1 MKRLSLISTQCYK
14 QKFHST
20 FLNTKNLFVLQT
32 RGYSTHNNHINNNNK
47 NNDSNSEQ
55 GWVTV
60 DPHKASTLPDPSGDS
75 VFLAASKL
83 FVPTYDKPKLIIT
96 HGKGCYVFDHTG
108 KEYLDFTSGICVNSL
123 GHSDFQ
129 WLEDL
134 TKQAGKLTHVSNLFH
149 TAPAV
154 ELAHTLISKSPL
166 DKVFFTN
173 SGTEAN
179 EAALK
184 FARRYARK
192 KFNGD
197 GNPLFSKTE
206 FIAFEYG
213 FSGRS
218 MGALSVTHKHKY
230 RDPYQPLIPGVHFA
244 EYNNLSSVEKIIS
257 DSTCAVIVE
266 PVQGEGGV
274 TPATIPFLRGL
285 RELCNKH
292 NVLLIVDEIQCGLGR
307 TGHLW
312 AHSISGI
319 QPDMMTLAK
328 PLANG
333 LPIGV
338 TLVTDEV
345 AATISPG
352 EHGST
357 FAGGPLVTAV
367 ANGVVKRLSDP
378 KFLEEVRRKGDYM
391 LQKIKE
397 LDPDG
402 KKISEIRTVGGLFIG
417 VEFKKPVKEIILSAH
432 EKGVLLVNAGEN
444 VLRLVPPLIITYE
457 EIDKAINVIKQCM
470 Y

>member
-1 MKRLSLISTQCYK
+1 MKRLSSSSFSLISTQCSK
-14 QKFHST
+14 HKLHST
-20 FLNTKNLFVLQT
+20 LFNTAKNGLGFQA
-32 RGYSTHNNHINNNNK
+32 RSFSTHNNNSK
-47 NNDSNSEQ
+47 ANDPHP
-55 GWVTV
+55 WVTV
-60 DPHKASTLPDPSGDS
+60 DPNKADTLPKPTGDS
-75 VFLAASKL
+75 VFEAAHQL
-83 FVPTYDKPKLIIT
+83 FVPTYDKPKMIFT
-96 HGKGCYVFDHTG
+96 HGKGSYLYDQKG

-123 GHSDFQ
+123 GHSDSE
-129 WLEDL
+129 WLSEV

-149 TAPAV
+149 TAPAI
-154 ELAHTLISKSPL
+154 ELAHTLISKSIF

-197 GNPLFSKTE
+197 GNPYFKKTE
-206 FIAFEYG
+206 FVAFHHG

-218 MGALSVTHKHKY
+218 MGALSLTHKHKY

-244 EYNNLSSVEKIIS
+244 EYNDLSSVEKVLN
-257 DSTCAVIVE
+257 DNTCAVVVE

-274 TPATIPFLRGL
+274 TPATVPFLRGL

-307 TGHLW
+307 TGQLW
-312 AHSISGI
+312 AHSQAGI

-333 LPIGV
+333 LPIGA
-338 TLVTDEV
+338 TLVTNDV
-345 AATISPG
+345 ASTISPG

-367 ANGVVKRLSDP
+367 ANSVVKRLSDP
-378 KFLEEVRRKGDYM
+378 KFLEEVRKKGDYM
-391 LQKIKE
+391 LQKVKD
-397 LDPDG
+397 LDPPG
-402 KKISEIRTVGGLFIG
+402 AKISEIRTVGGLFVG
-417 VEFKKPVKEIILSAH
+417 VEFKKPVKDMILAAQ
-432 EKGVLLVNAGEN
+432 EKGVLFVNAGEN
-444 VLRLVPPLIITYE
+444 VLRLVPPLIVSYE
-457 EIDKAINVIKQCM
+457 EIDRAISVIKECM
-470 Y
+470 